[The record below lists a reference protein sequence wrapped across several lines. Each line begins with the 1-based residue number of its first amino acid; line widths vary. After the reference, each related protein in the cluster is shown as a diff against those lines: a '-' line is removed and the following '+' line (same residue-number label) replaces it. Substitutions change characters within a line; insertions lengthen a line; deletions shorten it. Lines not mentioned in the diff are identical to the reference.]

1 MFNFFNE
8 VKQNIKS
15 PIEDFNIINMS
26 GQILYVE
33 GHKGLIVLSKEE
45 IVFKIKKGT
54 VSVFGENMLLAEL
67 NQTTIK
73 ICGKIKKVEQNWW
86 GLKIKQ
92 LFVLKV

>member
-73 ICGKIKKVEQNWW
+73 ICGKIKKVEQN
-86 GLKIKQ
+86 
-92 LFVLKV
+92 